1 MTCAPIELAP
11 ESLAVAIDRAH
22 CWADHTLAAP
32 GRAALD
38 GVWWLSTHLATADRV
53 LHPAARRAL
62 QGAGAIVDEQR
73 RRARAITQQLWAVE
87 HALSG
92 DGRIRSLTTADLSR
106 LAEEVR
112 NYAVAE
118 NRLVEMLEH
127 LLPADELDR
136 LHQRYVKGLRRAPTR
151 PHPVLVQSPAL
162 AAAAFRVEGVVDHA
176 RDVLDGRSRPRPLAG

>member
-1 MTCAPIELAP
+1 MACAPIELAP

-127 LLPADELDR
+127 LLPADELAA
-136 LHQRYVKGLRRAPTR
+136 LHRRYAKGVRRAPTR
-151 PHPVLVQSPAL
+151 PHPVLAQSRAL
-162 AAAAFRVEGVVDHA
+162 AAATFRVEGVVDRA
-176 RDVLDGRSRPRPLAG
+176 RDVLDGRSRPRRLAG